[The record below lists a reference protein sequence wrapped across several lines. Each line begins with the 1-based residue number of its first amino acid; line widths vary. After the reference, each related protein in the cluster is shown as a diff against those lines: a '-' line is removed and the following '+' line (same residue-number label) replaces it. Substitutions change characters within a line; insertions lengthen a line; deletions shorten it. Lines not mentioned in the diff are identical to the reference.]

1 MANLKQLWCYLSSRM
16 QVHRN
21 IDHLPK
27 FRNAVLTIGTFD
39 GVHLGHRQIL
49 AALRKEAAE
58 IHGESIIITFDPH
71 PRKVVKPDTS
81 LQLINTL
88 SERITLLSSLDID
101 HLVIVPFTK
110 EFADL
115 SAESYIKDFL
125 VERFHPR
132 SIIIG
137 YDHHFGK
144 ERKGNFRLLEE
155 KSPVYGFKLLEI
167 PKHILEEVD
176 ISSTKIR
183 QAIQSGEIEKANKLL
198 GYDFFFEGQVVEGD
212 KLGRTLG
219 YPTANLELTDRDK
232 IHLGEGVYAV
242 LVHINN
248 RIKKGMLSIGKRP
261 TLNDVVERIE
271 VHLFDFN
278 EDLYHKTIRV
288 SVIKYLRAQQKFES
302 LQQLKEQIQKDE
314 ETSLAV
320 LSIYP

>member
-1 MANLKQLWCYLSSRM
+1 M

-21 IDHLPK
+21 LDNLPR
-27 FRNAVLTIGTFD
+27 FRNAALTIGTFD

-49 AALRKEAAE
+49 AALAKEAADTN
-58 IHGESIIITFDPH
+58 GESIIITFDPH
-71 PRKVVKPDTS
+71 PRKVVQPNTS

-88 SERITLLSSLDID
+88 EERIELLRDLKID

-125 VERFHPR
+125 VERFQPQ

-144 ERKGNFRLLEE
+144 NRQGNFRLLEE
-155 KSPVYGFKLLEI
+155 KSPVYGYRLLEI
-167 PKHILEEVD
+167 PKHILEEID

-183 QAIQSGEIEKANKLL
+183 GAIRSGEIEKANKLL
-198 GYDFFFEGQVVEGD
+198 GYDFFFEGVVVEGD

-219 YPTANLELTDRDK
+219 YPTANLEIRDHDK

-242 LVHINN
+242 TTEVDGIA
-248 RIKKGMLSIGKRP
+248 KKGMLSIGKRP
-261 TLNDVVERIE
+261 TLSDTVERIE
-271 VHLFDFN
+271 VHIFDFN
-278 EDLYHKTIRV
+278 ENLYQKTIRLFV
-288 SVIKYLRAQQKFES
+288 KKYLRAQAKFSSLDELKFQ
-302 LQQLKEQIQKDE
+302 LQQDE
-314 ETSLAV
+314 RTSREA
-320 LSIYP
+320 LSSYS